1 MDILNKKEIVSAV
14 SKKTNQNK
22 KNTEE
27 TIDVLLEVITE
38 SIRSDKK
45 VNFTGFGSFWVN
57 ERKGRRGINPQT
69 KESIEIPATKV
80 PKFKA
85 GSALKQAVK

>member
-1 MDILNKKEIVSAV
+1 MDIINKKEIVSTIA
-14 SKKTNQNK
+14 KKTNQSK

-27 TIDVLLEVITE
+27 TVDALLETITDK
-38 SIRSDKK
+38 IREDKK

-69 KESIEIPATKV
+69 KEKIEIPATKV

-85 GSALKQAVK
+85 GSVLKQAVK